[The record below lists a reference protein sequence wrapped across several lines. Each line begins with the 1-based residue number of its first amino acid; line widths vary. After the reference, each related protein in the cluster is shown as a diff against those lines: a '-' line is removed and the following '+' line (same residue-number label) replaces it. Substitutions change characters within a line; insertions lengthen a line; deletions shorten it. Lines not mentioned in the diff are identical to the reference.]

1 MQAEREKAP
10 QLSPEQSCP
19 FLGMKN
25 DPATFLAYP
34 SKWNTCYRVEPVST
48 PVFSHQRDFCLQA
61 SHHDCPVF
69 KAELGERMPE
79 ALVLPVSGM
88 AKRKKRIIAVI
99 VGGVLILLLVI
110 AIILNDRLFTGTA
123 NLVETPLSEE
133 LTQSIAMA
141 NQATSTPAQS
151 FSPTLNVTDGL
162 ISQTAT
168 LTAPSETALPTA
180 SPTSVPLALE
190 TPIGGEIQFII
201 HRVVEGES
209 LVLYANWFETSM
221 DAITAVNY
229 NLSIPLWAGT
239 LIVIPIDQT
248 DATGLPAFEVYEVLG
263 GDIVPRDLAEQLSMD
278 LEAFCRYNNIEPDHA
293 LHDGEWVLI
302 PRERIEP

>member
-1 MQAEREKAP
+1 MRAERENIP
-10 QLSPEQSCP
+10 QFSPEQSCP

-25 DPATFLAYP
+25 DSATFLAYP

-69 KAELGERMPE
+69 KAEMGERMPE

-88 AKRKKRIIAVI
+88 EKRKKRIFALIAGSI
-99 VGGVLILLLVI
+99 LILLLVI
-110 AIILNDRLFTGTA
+110 AIILNDRLFTLGR
-123 NLVETPLSEE
+123 NIVETPPSEE
-133 LTQSIAMA
+133 LTRSMAMA
-141 NQATSTPAQS
+141 NPTSSTPVHS
-151 FSPTLNVTDGL
+151 FSPTITTTDSL
-162 ISQTAT
+162 MSQTAT
-168 LTAPSETALPTA
+168 LPAPSETALPTI
-180 SPTSVPLALE
+180 SHTSVPLALE
-190 TPIGGEIQFII
+190 TPIGDEIQFII

-209 LVLYANWFETSM
+209 LVLYANWFETSS
-221 DAITAVNY
+221 DAIRAVNY
-229 NLSIPLWAGT
+229 ELSLPLWAGT

-248 DATGLPAFEVYEVLG
+248 DVTGLPAFEVYEVLG
-263 GDIVPRDLAEQLSMD
+263 GDVVPSELAEQLSMD

-293 LHDGEWVLI
+293 LHDGEVVLI